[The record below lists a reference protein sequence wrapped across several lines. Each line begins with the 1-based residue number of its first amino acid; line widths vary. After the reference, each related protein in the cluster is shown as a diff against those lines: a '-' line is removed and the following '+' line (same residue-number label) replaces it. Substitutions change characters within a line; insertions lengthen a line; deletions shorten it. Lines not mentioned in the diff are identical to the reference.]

1 MKLKNYCFSFTNY
14 NHTAEIIKTCN
25 NKNIKPVLFINNKLI
40 SDLGIEWLN
49 SLDVM
54 LNTQKKLKNYKLYV
68 DVKKNYG
75 LFISLVEKGIDYIKI
90 ETSKKNIRKIKEI
103 AKLNK
108 VSINPRFS
116 VVNPCLLYTSDAADE

>member
-90 ETSKKNIRKIKEI
+90 ETSKQNISKIKEI

-108 VSINPRFS
+108 VLINPQFS
-116 VVNPCLLYTSDAADE
+116 VVDPLKSKI

>member
-1 MKLKNYCFSFTNY
+1 MTSKNYCFSFTNY

-49 SLDVM
+49 SLNVM
-54 LNTQKKLKNYKLYV
+54 LNNQKKLKNYKLYV

-90 ETSKKNIRKIKEI
+90 ETSKENINKIKEI

-108 VSINPRFS
+108 VLINPRFS
-116 VVNPCLLYTSDAADE
+116 VVDPLKSKI

>member
-1 MKLKNYCFSFTNY
+1 MKLKNYCFSFTSY

-90 ETSKKNIRKIKEI
+90 ETSKENISKIKEI

-108 VSINPRFS
+108 VLINPQFS
-116 VVNPCLLYTSDAADE
+116 VVDPLKSKI

>member
-49 SLDVM
+49 SLDIM

-90 ETSKKNIRKIKEI
+90 ETSKENISKIKEI

-108 VSINPRFS
+108 VLINPQFS
-116 VVNPCLLYTSDAADE
+116 VVDPLKSKI

>member
-1 MKLKNYCFSFTNY
+1 VKLKNYCFSFTNY

-25 NKNIKPVLFINNKLI
+25 NKNIKPILFINNKLI

-90 ETSKKNIRKIKEI
+90 ETSKENISKIKEI

-108 VSINPRFS
+108 VLINPQFS
-116 VVNPCLLYTSDAADE
+116 VVDPLKSKI

>member
-49 SLDVM
+49 SLNVM
-54 LNTQKKLKNYKLYV
+54 LNNQKKLKNYKLYV

-90 ETSKKNIRKIKEI
+90 ETSKENINKIKEI

-108 VSINPRFS
+108 VLINPQFS
-116 VVNPCLLYTSDAADE
+116 VVDPLNSKI

>member
-49 SLDVM
+49 SLNVM
-54 LNTQKKLKNYKLYV
+54 LNNQKKLKNYKLYV

-90 ETSKKNIRKIKEI
+90 ETSKENINKIKEI

-108 VSINPRFS
+108 VLINPQFS
-116 VVNPCLLYTSDAADE
+116 VVDPVKSKI

>member
-1 MKLKNYCFSFTNY
+1 VKLKNYCFSFTNY
-14 NHTAEIIKTCN
+14 NHTMEIIKTCN
-25 NKNIKPVLFINNKLI
+25 KKNIKPVLFINNKLI
-40 SDLGIEWLN
+40 SNLGIEWLH

-90 ETSKKNIRKIKEI
+90 ETSEENISKIKEI

-108 VSINPRFS
+108 VVINPRIS
-116 VVNPCLLYTSDAADE
+116 VVDPLKSKI

>member
-40 SDLGIEWLN
+40 SDLGVEWLN

-90 ETSKKNIRKIKEI
+90 ETSKENISKIKEI

-108 VSINPRFS
+108 VLINPQFS
-116 VVNPCLLYTSDAADE
+116 VVDPVKSKI

>member
-1 MKLKNYCFSFTNY
+1 MKLRNYCFSFTNY
-14 NHTAEIIKTCN
+14 NHTVKIIKTCN

-90 ETSKKNIRKIKEI
+90 ETSKENISKIKEI

-108 VSINPRFS
+108 VLINPQFS
-116 VVNPCLLYTSDAADE
+116 VVDPLKSKI

>member
-14 NHTAEIIKTCN
+14 NHTAEIIKSCN

-54 LNTQKKLKNYKLYV
+54 LNTQKKLKNYKFYV

-75 LFISLVEKGIDYIKI
+75 LFISLVEKEIDYIKI
-90 ETSKKNIRKIKEI
+90 ETSKENTSKIKEI
-103 AKLNK
+103 AKLNN
-108 VSINPRFS
+108 VLINPQFS
-116 VVNPCLLYTSDAADE
+116 VVDPLKSKI